1 MHGEDDDIAPATV
14 PDCELLLDTLGYWMD
29 VEALTPPGAEED
41 GETDGKKSF
50 RASYVPDHDFPWFY
64 VHRDLNRTFKHF
76 VRFGIFSREG
86 YQADLVRYLS
96 VPPDEDYD
104 TAPPVKTRRFG
115 FAGVFEAD
123 HNGMPVV
130 DSIRMPAFALAFES
144 VRSREPVDLDAG
156 LEEFRRLMRATF
168 NDLTAAFISDGK
180 PVDESF
186 IEAVRDKAAE
196 TLTWLD
202 DRRADAPVAIV
213 RAAVDSIAEEYLSKT
228 EREDDGRPKRK
239 RRTRRL
245 KPELP
250 PIDSFYF
257 EDLRLMRRAV
267 QNGNPGLLAPFIAGV
282 DERTDCTARDFVAA
296 HCDAQLHPAGRWPA
310 EHDLSL
316 MQQVAVDLITR
327 TTATGGLFSVNG
339 PPGTGKTTLL
349 MELVAAVI
357 VRRAEDLCAF
367 DQPHLAFVADRWQI
381 EAGPA
386 PGPVHALRRR
396 LLDHLIVVASSNNGA
411 VENVTRELP
420 NKGKIDHRFLEGIDF
435 FSATAEALLRR
446 PPPDEEVEGG
456 EDEDDEAE
464 EPVAER
470 DPRAWGLVSAVLG
483 NWNNKQRFVGVL
495 AKVEDTGPNQGRRA
509 PGNIFRAIDEA
520 RRTANWPRARQAF
533 LRDLDQVRIMQREI
547 AELDR
552 TVAARVAAVNE
563 AEGLWEKLEQAGQA
577 VVMAEADVL
586 RAQTDLADAQA
597 AFERADKGV
606 DLLRGS
612 RPARLRVMAH
622 TRWQAAYA
630 AAVATRA
637 IADQTLAAAT
647 RYLKEAR
654 AARDGTVDL
663 RNDIQARILS
673 AQIAAEAAERTL
685 ATTLAAHPGLV
696 TAVDVAT
703 EQDEVRRQQMLPGN
717 SEALAE
723 ARARL
728 FASALNVHLAFVC
741 GAGELF
747 DRNLS
752 VALDML
758 QGRSSL
764 QGILPMA
771 APHLWATLAL
781 VAPVISTTFASLTR
795 TFRRM
800 GAGSIPWLLIDEAG
814 QSVPHHAAGGI
825 WRARRAIVVGDP
837 FQVEPI
843 ITLDRNADAR
853 LAERRGVPDRL
864 RATLAS
870 AQTLADGANRYG
882 AWITGRRGRPVW
894 VGCPLTV
901 HRRCVEP
908 MFGIANRLAYAGS
921 MVLGDGMLET
931 EARLTAER
939 PLLGSS
945 VWIDVAVQ
953 TGGPKHFVPEQAEI
967 VRRIAL
973 TFLDRGLVGEDGLP
987 RLFVISPF
995 RSMADGLRSALVR
1008 DLVAQGLTAKD
1019 VTGWASASVGT
1030 VHTFQGR
1037 QRETVVLALGGTSD
1051 GAIRWASAT
1060 PHILNVAV
1068 TRAQRRLYL
1077 VGDRRR
1083 WMQHELV
1090 AELAAIDAVP
1100 LDEAGQR
1107 LGLLEL
1113 RAAPAAQR
1121 GAGEP
1126 DGHSGAARVTLI

>member
-1 MHGEDDDIAPATV
+1 
-14 PDCELLLDTLGYWMD
+14 
-29 VEALTPPGAEED
+29 
-41 GETDGKKSF
+41 
-50 RASYVPDHDFPWFY
+50 
-64 VHRDLNRTFKHF
+64 
-76 VRFGIFSREG
+76 
-86 YQADLVRYLS
+86 
-96 VPPDEDYD
+96 
-104 TAPPVKTRRFG
+104 
-115 FAGVFEAD
+115 
-123 HNGMPVV
+123 
-130 DSIRMPAFALAFES
+130 
-144 VRSREPVDLDAG
+144 
-156 LEEFRRLMRATF
+156 
-168 NDLTAAFISDGK
+168 
-180 PVDESF
+180 
-186 IEAVRDKAAE
+186 
-196 TLTWLD
+196 
-202 DRRADAPVAIV
+202 
-213 RAAVDSIAEEYLSKT
+213 
-228 EREDDGRPKRK
+228 
-239 RRTRRL
+239 
-245 KPELP
+245 
-250 PIDSFYF
+250 
-257 EDLRLMRRAV
+257 MRRAV
-267 QNGNPGLLAPFIAGV
+267 HNGNSGLLAPFIAGV
-282 DERTDCTARDFVAA
+282 AERTDCTAREFVAA
-296 HCDAQLHPAGRWPA
+296 HCDALVHPAGRWPA
-310 EHDLSL
+310 GHHLSL
-316 MQQVAVDLITR
+316 MQQVAVDLVTH
-327 TTATGGLFSVNG
+327 TTAMGGLFSVNG

-357 VRRAEDLCAF
+357 VRRAEDLCGF

-381 EAGPA
+381 QAGPA

-420 NKGKIDHRFLEGIDF
+420 GEGKIDHRFLEGIDF
-435 FSATAEALLRR
+435 FSATAAELLRR

-456 EDEDDEAE
+456 EDEEDEAE
-464 EPVAER
+464 QAEQAVGER
-470 DPRAWGLVSAVLG
+470 EPRAWGLISAVLG
-483 NWNNKQRFVGVL
+483 KWRNKKRFVGVL
-495 AKVEDTGPNQGRRA
+495 SKVEDKGPNLGRRA
-509 PGNIFRAIDEA
+509 QGNIFRAIDEA

-533 LRDLDQVRIMQREI
+533 LSDLDRVRTMQREI

-552 TVAARVAAVNE
+552 TVAARVDAAAE
-563 AEGLWEKLEQAGQA
+563 AGGLSEKLGQADQA
-577 VVMAEADVL
+577 VVMAEADVM
-586 RAQTDLADAQA
+586 RAQADLADAQS

-606 DLLRGS
+606 DLIRDS
-612 RPARLRVMAH
+612 RPTRLRVMAH
-622 TRWQAAYA
+622 TKWQATYA
-630 AAVATRA
+630 AAVSARA
-637 IADQTLAAAT
+637 SADQTLAEAT
-647 RYLKEAR
+647 SYLKEAR
-654 AARDGTVDL
+654 AARDSTVDL
-663 RNDIQARILS
+663 RNGIQARILS
-673 AQIAAEAAERTL
+673 AQSAAEEAQRKLAA
-685 ATTLAAHPGLV
+685 TLAAHPGLV

-703 EQDEVRRQQMLPGN
+703 EQDEVRRQQMLPGT
-717 SEALAE
+717 SEELAE

-758 QGRSSL
+758 QGRPWL

-853 LAERRGVPDRL
+853 LAERRGVPDQL
-864 RATLAS
+864 RATLGS
-870 AQTLADGANRYG
+870 AQTLADRANRYG

-908 MFGIANRLAYAGS
+908 MFGIANRLAYDVF
-921 MVLGDGMLET
+921 MVLGDGMLEA
-931 EARLTAER
+931 EARLTVER
-939 PLLGSS
+939 PLLGGS

-953 TGGPKHFVPEQAEI
+953 TGGPKHFIPEQAEV
-967 VRRIAL
+967 VRRIVL
-973 TFLDRGLVGEDGLP
+973 TFLDRGLVGEDGMP

-1008 DLVAQGLTAKD
+1008 GLAAQGLPGKAVTA
-1019 VTGWASASVGT
+1019 WAAASVGT

-1060 PHILNVAV
+1060 PNILNVAV

-1077 VGDRRR
+1077 VGDRSR

-1090 AELAAIDAVP
+1090 AELAAIETVP

-1107 LGLLEL
+1107 LGLVEPP
-1113 RAAPAAQR
+1113 AAPAPQ
-1121 GAGEP
+1121 GACRA
-1126 DGHSGAARVTLI
+1126 DVIK